1 MIELALRLLLA
12 CALGGAALAK
22 LASPASSQAAL
33 ATFGFGEGPL
43 RRAAWGG
50 LVAVELALAVGV
62 GAGSDTAAYAAAA
75 LMLMFAA
82 LLVGALMRGRAGA
95 PCACF
100 GARSRVGFPAVA
112 RNLLLAA
119 GFATLPSLSQETLT
133 TDQWLGL
140 GLGVALVAVAG
151 LGVAVLALTR
161 EVGMLRLQLGG
172 RGALEIAGEGPDL
185 GEAPAALTALAPR
198 GTLGLAV
205 FTSEG
210 CHLCRSLEPAIDSL
224 RSESGIAVSTHD
236 ELAQA
241 EAWSSLEVPGSPFAI
256 AHDPD
261 GTVLA
266 KGTFNDLAQLESV
279 VATAIRRRAHGL
291 PDDPATGERPARGR
305 EVRLG
310 A

>member
-1 MIELALRLLLA
+1 MIELALRLVLA
-12 CALGGAALAK
+12 GALGGAALAK

-33 ATFGFGEGPL
+33 ATFGFGDGIV
-43 RRAAWGG
+43 RKAAWGA
-50 LVAVELALAVGV
+50 LVATELGLAVGV
-62 GAGSDTAAYAAAA
+62 GTGSDTAAYAAAA

-82 LLVGALMRGRAGA
+82 LLVSALMRGRAGA

-100 GARSRVGFPAVA
+100 GARSRVSPLAAV

-119 GFATLPSLSQETLT
+119 GFAALPSLPQESLS
-133 TDQWLGL
+133 TDQWLAL
-140 GLGVALVAVAG
+140 GLGVALIACAG
-151 LGVAVLALTR
+151 LGLAVLALVR
-161 EVGMLRLQLGG
+161 EVGMMRLQLGG

-185 GEAPAALTALAPR
+185 GQAPAELAGLAPP

-210 CHLCRSLEPAIDSL
+210 CHLCRSLEPALDSL
-224 RSESGIAVSTHD
+224 RSEPEIAVSTHD
-236 ELAQA
+236 EVAQA
-241 EAWSSLEVPGSPFAI
+241 DVWAALGVPGSPFAV
-256 AHDPD
+256 AHTPD

-279 VATAIRRRAHGL
+279 IATAIRRRSGGL
-291 PDDPATGERPARGR
+291 PGDRQPAAAARGG
-305 EVRLG
+305 EAELD